1 MITLSLEKLED
12 IILSEVDMAAVLGVD
27 RKKLPYLRKER
38 DLPCVHITRT
48 TRIYLATEV
57 YEWLEKLA
65 RV

>member
-1 MITLSLEKLED
+1 MLNLNITSIED
-12 IILSEVDMAAVLGVD
+12 IILSEVSLAAVLGVD